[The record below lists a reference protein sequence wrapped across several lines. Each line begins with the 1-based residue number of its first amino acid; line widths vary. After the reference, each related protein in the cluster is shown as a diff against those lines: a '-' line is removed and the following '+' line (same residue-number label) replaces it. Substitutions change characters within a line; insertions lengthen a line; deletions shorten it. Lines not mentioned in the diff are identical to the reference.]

1 MNDFQNI
8 IGDEKMA
15 DAFIPVTS
23 PWENYHSH
31 KEAIT
36 AAIKQVLESGRYILG
51 QEVEGFEREFAD
63 FHGAGHCI
71 GVGNGT
77 EAISL
82 ALKACGIRPGE
93 EVITVSHTAVPTVAA
108 IELAGAVPVF
118 VDIDPDS
125 RCMDYRQIPAC
136 ITGKTRAIVPVHIYG
151 QPCPMPEICEVARQ
165 NNLCVIEDCAQA
177 CGAEISGKRVG
188 TFGDAA
194 TFSFYPTK
202 NLGAIGDGGAVVTDN
217 PDMAE
222 RVHGLRQYG
231 WNESRDARIPGMN
244 SRLDEIQAAILRVKL
259 PFLLEENAR
268 RRQIAE
274 KYNSILDDV
283 AIQSPRD
290 IPGTLHAM
298 HLYVV
303 ECDNRDA
310 LQDFL
315 KQKKIGSAFHYPKAV
330 HQQEAYRKIR
340 GWDHLPRTE
349 LLYERILSLPMYPEL
364 SDRDVERICSAL
376 SEWKELP

>member
-1 MNDFQNI
+1 
-8 IGDEKMA
+8 MA

-36 AAIKQVLESGRYILG
+36 AAINRVLESGRYILG
-51 QEVEGFEREFAD
+51 EEVEGFEREFAD

-82 ALKACGIRPGE
+82 ALKACGISPGE

-108 IELAGAVPVF
+108 IEMAGAVPVF

-125 RCMDYRQIPAC
+125 RCMDYTQIPAC
-136 ITGKTRAIVPVHIYG
+136 ITEKTRAIVPVHIYG
-151 QPCPMPEICEVARQ
+151 QPCPMLEICEVARQ
-165 NNLCVIEDCAQA
+165 NNLYVIEDCAQA

-202 NLGAIGDGGAVVTDN
+202 NLGAIGDGGAVVSDN

-259 PFLLEENAR
+259 QFLLEENAR

-274 KYNSILDDV
+274 KYNSILDKV
-283 AIQSPRD
+283 AIQSPRN
-290 IPGTLHAM
+290 IPDTIHAM

-303 ECDNRDA
+303 ECENRDA

-349 LLYERILSLPMYPEL
+349 LLYKRILTLPMYPEL
-364 SDRDVERICSAL
+364 SDGDVERICSAL
-376 SEWKELP
+376 SEWKDLQ